1 MTWHATKLEHFEH
14 RVHSQIKSCVRAQNS
29 PIINYRKKA
38 MFDKTGQWIHLE
50 TFDGFDNGL
59 SDLIDLWAST
69 DKKVTTAI
77 KDSALAH
84 FKEDLE
90 AATLQWID
98 SRAKSKKYEAIA
110 KELAEFEEALKQ
122 G

>member
-1 MTWHATKLEHFEH
+1 
-14 RVHSQIKSCVRAQNS
+14 
-29 PIINYRKKA
+29 

-50 TFDGFDNGL
+50 TFDDFDNGL
-59 SDLIDLWAST
+59 SDLIDLWSST
-69 DKKVTTAI
+69 DKKVTKAI
-77 KDSALAH
+77 KDSALAN

-90 AATLQWID
+90 TATLQWID